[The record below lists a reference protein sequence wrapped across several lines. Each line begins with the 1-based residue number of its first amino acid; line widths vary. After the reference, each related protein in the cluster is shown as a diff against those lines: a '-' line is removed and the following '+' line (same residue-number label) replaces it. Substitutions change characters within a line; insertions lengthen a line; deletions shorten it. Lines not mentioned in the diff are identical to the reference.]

1 MKFRTEVS
9 LPTSPFSLS
18 HQDRITSFG
27 SCFSENMGEKLEAH
41 KFDVCTNPYGI
52 LFNPVSISK
61 AIRESLDRTLYT
73 ETDIHHHKE
82 KYFSFNHHSK
92 YAGIEKGEVL
102 DKINASI
109 AQSNS
114 YLKESKA
121 LILTLG
127 TAWVYRLI
135 ETNEVVANCYKLPG
149 SLFTKELL
157 SVKEIVAEVSEAI
170 NKVRLVN
177 PDVTVITTISPVRHW
192 KDGVVEN
199 QQSKATLHLA
209 LKELNEEFQNAV
221 YFPSYEILLDE
232 LRDYRFYAEDMLH
245 PSSFAIDYIWEKFA
259 DTFFSKQTKELNQ
272 RIAQLNR
279 EKNHKPF
286 TPDSNEF
293 KAFAKQLTE
302 KENKLFHEFPFLKG
316 R

>member
-1 MKFRTEVS
+1 MKFSTEVS

-27 SCFSENMGEKLEAH
+27 SCFSENIGEKLEAH

-61 AIRESLDRTLYT
+61 AIRESLDHTLYT
-73 ETDIHHHKE
+73 ETDVHYHKE

-92 YAGIEKGEVL
+92 YAGIEKVEVL
-102 DKINASI
+102 DKINSSI
-109 AQSNS
+109 GLSNS

-135 ETNEVVANCYKLPG
+135 ESNEVVANCYKLPG

-170 NKVRLVN
+170 NKLRAVN
-177 PDVTVITTISPVRHW
+177 PDVTFITTISPVRHW

-199 QQSKATLHLA
+199 QQSKATLHIA
-209 LKELNEEFQNAV
+209 LKELNEEFQNSV

-245 PSSFAIDYIWEKFA
+245 PSKFAIDYIWEKFA

-272 RIAQLNR
+272 RIAQINR
-279 EKNHKPF
+279 ENNHKPF
-286 TPDSNEF
+286 NLESNEF
-293 KAFAKQLTE
+293 MAFAKQLIE
-302 KENKLFHEFPFLKG
+302 RENKLVEEFPFLKG